1 MSNDHSNNYP
11 KLHNAAWPGV
21 VGKGDDGEPPIDLD
35 TMLDLT
41 AAAEVDG
48 IKFDGFDLFLYL
60 PHIDIDST
68 VESDDAIKE
77 LADKAQS
84 RSLQIGTVV
93 APIWPP
99 TGGGA
104 AMGDESERNKFL
116 GQIHKG
122 CRVAKVLRELGVRP
136 HGHVR
141 IDAGGGVE
149 PWLDDPEGNQKRIA
163 ETFRQACDIAED
175 HGETLAAEGEIC
187 WGGMHSWKRM
197 IQLLELVG
205 RPQTLGFQ
213 ADMAHTLLYLLG
225 YNAPE
230 DRILP
235 QDFDWSDTETFDAAY
250 KKLTDALRPWTIDF
264 HVAQND
270 ATVHGSGSHDKTG
283 RHCLATDS
291 NGKLDIPRHA
301 GYWLR
306 DENGQL
312 TKKIKHLCW
321 DGCMFPNE
329 VMMKPD
335 TWNNILRAMIE
346 VRDAHGWKEGE

>member
-1 MSNDHSNNYP
+1 MSEHANNFP

-21 VGKGDDGEPPIDLD
+21 VGKGDGGEPPIDLD

-48 IKFDGFDLFLYL
+48 VRFDGFDLFLYL

-77 LADKAQS
+77 LADKAAS
-84 RSLQIGTVV
+84 RDLQIGTVV

-104 AMGDESERNKFL
+104 AMGDETERKKFL
-116 GQIHKG
+116 DQVRKG
-122 CRVAKVLRELGVRP
+122 CRVAKVLRQLGVRP

-141 IDAGGGVE
+141 IDTGGGVE

-163 ETFRQACDIAED
+163 ETFRQACDIAEQ

-197 IQLLELVG
+197 IQLLELVD
-205 RPQTLGFQ
+205 RPKTLGFQ
-213 ADMAHTLLYLLG
+213 ADMAHTLLYILG
-225 YNAPE
+225 YNAAE
-230 DRILP
+230 DAILP
-235 QDFDWSDTETFDAAY
+235 QDFDWSDQPQFDDAY
-250 KKLTDALRPWTIDF
+250 KTLTDALRPWTIDF

-270 ATVHGSGSHDKTG
+270 ATVHGAGSHDKTG
-283 RHCLATDS
+283 RHCLATDP

-321 DGCMFPNE
+321 DGCMFPND
-329 VMMKPD
+329 VMMKPE
-335 TWNNILRAMIE
+335 TWNDILRAMIA
-346 VRDAHGWKEGE
+346 VRDAHGWRG